1 MGQVRV
7 CSGLLESLML
17 RFSEENIL
25 LKNSFVF
32 SDVWCTDKF
41 GQRKVAYTFFFEMIC
56 LFQIRWS
63 FLDFLRT

>member
-41 GQRKVAYTFFFEMIC
+41 GQRKVAYTFF
-56 LFQIRWS
+56 
-63 FLDFLRT
+63 